1 MSNYARDFSD
11 VTITNGSSTLQINSN
26 DSNFAIAPGS
36 RLFLNGFLPVTV
48 TAGDT
53 INRTLTLAAQWPHA
67 DQINVQAALIPI
79 GLGDWLL
86 QALDNNRA
94 AYEAFVATIEGQEDP
109 LTEVKWSDIVAA
121 TLPEFVKRWAKYS
134 EITDKPAYAQGWPS
148 FENVTGTLT
157 REQLPEDIETD
168 NKRTQALSPPVK
180 TEASLTHRLIDYPKL
195 KLTETIPTESPNNRR
210 EMLFDDI
217 RGLVH
222 VALTDRW
229 FSIPN
234 TIEKRKFMVKIAN
247 RYIQL
252 NSSYTGTITMRVYPL
267 GGGGNGL
274 PNNPT
279 LANNQWHTITESVSG
294 LSQIARDFEGIIDYI
309 EMDGRWQTF
318 DSDQSHFHSI
328 DAYYASGS
336 GTAVSPFRDF
346 YLRSDGYWYGNDIT
360 PETPLSMGPSWSQDA
375 TNKKLFTVSGAVD
388 SDDALRFFGSNFD
401 GYEMEVILKSNI
413 DNDFALTISNSDP
426 NIVYYSEIGKY
437 ITNERIYLKRHNSAI
452 TGTVEIESLRMRV
465 VNYE

>member
-1 MSNYARDFSD
+1 M
-11 VTITNGSSTLQINSN
+11 TIEK
-26 DSNFAIAPGS
+26 
-36 RLFLNGFLPVTV
+36 
-48 TAGDT
+48 
-53 INRTLTLAAQWPHA
+53 
-67 DQINVQAALIPI
+67 
-79 GLGDWLL
+79 L
-86 QALDNNRA
+86 QALTQGTAGNSTGADVARA
-94 AYEAFVATIEGQEDP
+94 VNALIDLAEQQPEAVGELI
-109 LTEVKWSDIVAA
+109 AA
-121 TLPEFVKRWAKYS
+121 LE
-134 EITDKPAYAQGWPS
+134 
-148 FENVTGTLT
+148 
-157 REQLPEDIETD
+157 EQLNEATTYLDSQVA
-168 NKRTQALSPPVK
+168 NSPPVK

-274 PNNPT
+274 PNNPS
-279 LANNQWHTITESVSG
+279 LSNNQWHTITESVSG

-318 DSDQSHFHSI
+318 DSDQSHFYSI

-336 GTAVSPFRDF
+336 GTAVSPFIDF
-346 YLRSDGYWYGNDIT
+346 YLRSDGYWYSNDIT
-360 PETPLSMGPSWSQDA
+360 PETPHSMGASWSQDS
-375 TNKKLFTVSGAVD
+375 TNKKLFTVAGAD
-388 SDDALRFFGSNFD
+388 GSTDALRFFSDNYD
-401 GYEMEVILKSNI
+401 TYEMELILDSDV
-413 DNDFALTISNSDP
+413 DNDMALTISNSDP
-426 NIVYYSEIGKY
+426 NIAYYSEVGKY
-437 ITNERIYLKRHNSAI
+437 LTNERIYFKRKNSNSALN
-452 TGTVEIESLRMRV
+452 GTVEIESIRMRLAH
-465 VNYE
+465 YG

>member
-11 VTITNGSSTLQINSN
+11 VTITAGSDTLQINSN

-48 TAGDT
+48 TVGDT
-53 INRTLTLAAQWPHA
+53 INRTLTLAAPWPHA
-67 DQINVQAALIPI
+67 DQVNVPAALIPI

-94 AYEAFVATIEGQEDP
+94 AYEAFVATIEGQEEP
-109 LTEVKWSDIVAA
+109 LTEVEWSDIVAA

-134 EITDKPAYAQGWPS
+134 EIADKPDYAQGWPD
-148 FENVTGTLT
+148 FENVTGKVSQ
-157 REQLPEDIETD
+157 EQLPDSIETD
-168 NKRTQALSPPVK
+168 SKRTQALSPPVK

-318 DSDQSHFHSI
+318 DSDQSHFYSI

-336 GTAVSPFRDF
+336 GTAVSPFIDF
-346 YLRSDGYWYGNDIT
+346 YLRSDGYWYSNDIT
-360 PETPLSMGPSWSQDA
+360 PETPHSMGASWSQDS

-437 ITNERIYLKRHNSAI
+437 ITNERIYLKRNNTAI